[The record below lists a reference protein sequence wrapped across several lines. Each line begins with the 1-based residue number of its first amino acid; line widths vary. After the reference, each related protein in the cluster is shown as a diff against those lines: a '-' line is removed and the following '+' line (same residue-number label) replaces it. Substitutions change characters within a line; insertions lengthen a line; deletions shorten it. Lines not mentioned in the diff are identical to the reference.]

1 MKIIVDAMGGDNAP
15 LEIIK
20 GAYLAANEYNLDIT
34 LVGNEDVVR
43 KLIAENSLTTSS
55 KINIVNAVQTIEMC
69 DDPTVVVKSKKNSS
83 MAIGLKLLAD
93 GEGDAFVSAGS
104 TGALLTGA
112 TLIVKRIKGI
122 KRAALAPIL
131 PTDYSRVII
140 IDAGANTENTPLYLE
155 QYGIMGSVY
164 MNKILNVPSPKIG
177 LLNNGTEAS
186 KGTPLQIAANELLS
200 KNENLNF
207 IGNIEGRDVMTGAV
221 DVVVSD
227 GFSGNILLKSIEGT
241 AKMLSKSLKAMFK
254 TNLKSMLCAVLLKK
268 QLKEFKDKMDYNKQ
282 GGAPLMGISKPVI
295 KAHGSAKA
303 DAFKIAIHQAASF
316 SQSGAIDEIAKLY
329 N

>member
-34 LVGNEDVVR
+34 LVGNEDVIR

-254 TNLKSMLCAVLLKK
+254 TNLKSMLCAVLLKNN
-268 QLKEFKDKMDYNKQ
+268 LKSLKIKWTTTNK
-282 GGAPLMGISKPVI
+282 AEL
-295 KAHGSAKA
+295 
-303 DAFKIAIHQAASF
+303 
-316 SQSGAIDEIAKLY
+316 L
-329 N
+329 